1 MHQVV
6 QFALV
11 IVENS
16 VYFVGE
22 YIFTNMAGPVLT
34 TFLDDYQF
42 PLNDLPSPFHGQNTK
57 ASFTLD
63 YRQTIDP
70 YLGEGWMDSFF
81 LGELMYNGEGC
92 ALEADYFDFMDD

>member
-34 TFLDDYQF
+34 TFLNDYKL
-42 PLNDLPSPFHGQNTK
+42 PLPRMPSPFHG
-57 ASFTLD
+57 
-63 YRQTIDP
+63 
-70 YLGEGWMDSFF
+70 
-81 LGELMYNGEGC
+81 
-92 ALEADYFDFMDD
+92 